1 MHSPSMVAATHLTVQ
16 FVDLI
21 RLDILRHA
29 NLFGVC
35 LVLMLVGSLI
45 TCVAFSPEGPP
56 E

>member
-16 FVDLI
+16 FAELI
-21 RLDILRHA
+21 GVNILRRS

-45 TCVAFSPEGPP
+45 TGVASPE
-56 E
+56 